1 MGLLKDIA
9 MGKYD
14 FVNGDVENLSD
25 PRNWPRPKSVDDHS
39 KEEPIKKEE
48 EITGE
53 AEESS
58 EDEA

>member
-25 PRNWPRPKSVDDHS
+25 PRNWPRPKSADDHL
-39 KEEPIKKEE
+39 KEEPIKKEVE
-48 EITGE
+48 TTSDGE
-53 AEESS
+53 STS
-58 EDEA
+58 EDEE